1 MMKKWYMIAASLVL
15 VGIGAGIFY
24 FAVYKPSAMRLPDDV
39 TMETAWGAP
48 YSFDDLPP
56 KVRLVEFIYTNCPDI
71 CPNTTMQMAKLR
83 DRLQKAGVFG
93 RDVEFVTITI
103 DPARDTK
110 EKLQTYAN
118 TFGVTGDGQGWVFL
132 RGSEVATKATAD
144 AFNFQYRDP
153 GNGMIVHT
161 SLAYLLNR
169 DGRVIEQI
177 DMGGASRFRVDEVY
191 KTIMD
196 ELS

>member
-1 MMKKWYMIAASLVL
+1 MKKWYMIVAALVL
-15 VGIGAGIFY
+15 VGISIGIFY

-103 DPARDTK
+103 DPVRDTK

-118 TFGVTGDGQGWVFL
+118 TFGVTADGQGWVFL
-132 RGSEVATKATAD
+132 RGSEAETKKTAD

-153 GNGMIVHT
+153 GNGMMVHT

-177 DMGGASRFRVDEVY
+177 GMGESRFRVDEVY
-191 KTIMD
+191 EVIMD

>member
-1 MMKKWYMIAASLVL
+1 MKKWYMIVAALVL
-15 VGIGAGIFY
+15 VGISIGIFY

-118 TFGVTGDGQGWVFL
+118 TFGVTADGQGWVFL
-132 RGSEVATKATAD
+132 RGSEAETKKTAD

-153 GNGMIVHT
+153 GNGMMVHT

-177 DMGGASRFRVDEVY
+177 GMGESRFRVDEVY
-191 KTIMD
+191 EVIMD